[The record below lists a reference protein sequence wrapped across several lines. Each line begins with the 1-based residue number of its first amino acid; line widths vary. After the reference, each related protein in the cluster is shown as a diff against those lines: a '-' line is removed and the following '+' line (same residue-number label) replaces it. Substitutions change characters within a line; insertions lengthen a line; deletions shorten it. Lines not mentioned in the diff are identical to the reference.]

1 MFERFSKEA
10 RTVVVDAQVHARRLG
25 HTYIGCEHLLL
36 AVSAV
41 ESQVGECLRG
51 IGVTPEAVEAATR
64 RLVGTPGALD
74 RDALAA
80 IGIDLDAVREKVE
93 ASFGP
98 HALETMPSTP
108 LRRRWG
114 RRAGCDGSRYGH
126 IPFTPRAKKVLE
138 TALRE
143 AASPHQRHIGAEHI
157 ALALTSMHDGLAPQI
172 FAALATPP
180 GQVRTGILNTYR
192 QAS

>member
-41 ESQVGECLRG
+41 EGQVGECLRG
-51 IGVTPEAVEAATR
+51 IGVTPEAVEAATC
-64 RLVGTPGALD
+64 RLVGTPRALD

-108 LRRRWG
+108 PRRRWG

-126 IPFTPRAKKVLE
+126 IPFTPRAKEVLE

-143 AASPHQRHIGAEHI
+143 AASLHQRHIGAEHI
-157 ALALTSMHDGLAPQI
+157 ALALTSMPDGLAPQI

-180 GQVRTGILNTYR
+180 GQVRTGILDTYR